1 MQQSARDHRAA
12 RCRVPQR
19 DALAGLTPVVA
30 DWLGKRWV
38 MRLRDEADRVTR
50 YVGVLDAA
58 REHAAVA
65 QQELTRH
72 LPDRMNRRVYVLSVV
87 AAIFLPLRWLTGL
100 LGINVGGIPLT
111 DNLLGFG
118 TIVALRVA
126 LTPAQ
131 VIVFRWRKW
140 FEAGQCATRGP
151 RGRQKARRPLQQI
164 DDKTSGACGVDQG

>member
-1 MQQSARDHRAA
+1 
-12 RCRVPQR
+12 
-19 DALAGLTPVVA
+19 
-30 DWLGKRWV
+30 

-151 RGRQKARRPLQQI
+151 RGRQKHGAHCSKSMTRPLARVASI
-164 DDKTSGACGVDQG
+164 RGDRSPWPIRVTRRLRPQG